1 MSEFAVPYCPS
12 EMCCN
17 ILSNSWLLM
26 TLEPMPESM
35 NAGDFVG
42 FGPHKPPACSSF
54 SFAKLLFSPSTV
66 ARHAGSSCSVV
77 RTLARSTSSHAS
89 SSQSALAKMIT
100 LPTFPR
106 RVEIGLVANASLMD
120 FASEP

>member
-1 MSEFAVPYCPS
+1 MFESFAVPYCPS

-66 ARHAGSSCSVV
+66 ARHARSLRRS
-77 RTLARSTSSHAS
+77 ARHAVP
-89 SSQSALAKMIT
+89 ACL
-100 LPTFPR
+100 
-106 RVEIGLVANASLMD
+106 G
-120 FASEP
+120 